1 MLLLEIFK
9 LNSLHWSL
17 FLEKLILQPTSGV
30 AFCISVVLKI
40 KEEDAELHEVL
51 FCDKLREY
59 VLVHTQLWSI
69 VFQKGSRLNDGYIS
83 LIIMYTTFSF

>member
-40 KEEDAELHEVL
+40 KEEDAELHVINL
-51 FCDKLREY
+51 GNMFLLTRNSDL
-59 VLVHTQLWSI
+59 L
-69 VFQKGSRLNDGYIS
+69 
-83 LIIMYTTFSF
+83 SFRKAVG